1 MEMYLNGIGCVAPQN
16 TSDKP
21 LFTEPLGETDV
32 RRNIVKPNY
41 KEYINPAMIRRMGTA
56 IKMGVVASKQALQQA
71 RTDMPDAIIAGTG
84 LGCQQDSEKFLTT
97 IIDHD
102 EQFLTPTPFIQSTHN
117 TVAGQVALMLKCRAY
132 NFTYCHRGF
141 SFENSLVDAALALE
155 EGWAKKVL
163 ALGVDEMTT
172 HTLEVFQRI
181 HLNKNEAEPTLDLLN
196 SQQKGSI
203 YGEGSS
209 AFVLSQQPGEQ
220 TFGKITAVKTL
231 YKPSTEDQ
239 VIEWI
244 SASLSEAGCSLE
256 DLDLILLGEN
266 GNPEENKWYDAVK
279 NSAPQSAL
287 GAFKHLVGEYH
298 TASAFALWLA
308 ASILQDQEV
317 PEVVITRKNDTTS
330 WNRIL
335 IYNQY
340 DHRDHSLILLEK

>member
-16 TSDKP
+16 TSEKP
-21 LFTEPLGETDV
+21 LFAEPLGETDV

-56 IKMGVVASKQALQQA
+56 IKMGVVASKQALSQA
-71 RTDMPDAIIAGTG
+71 GTDMPDAIIAGTG
-84 LGCQQDSEKFLTT
+84 LGCQQDSEKFLTA

-102 EQFLTPTPFIQSTHN
+102 EQFLTPTSFIQSTHN

-141 SFENSLVDAALALE
+141 SFENTLVDAALALE
-155 EGWAKKVL
+155 EGWAQQVL

-181 HLNKNEAEPTLDLLN
+181 GLNVKDAEPTLDLLK
-196 SQQKGSI
+196 SEQKGSV
-203 YGEGSS
+203 YGEGAT
-209 AFVLSQQPGEQ
+209 AFVLSHQPSEHN
-220 TFGKITAVKTL
+220 FGRISAVKTL
-231 YKPSTEDQ
+231 YKPTNEQQVLDWINSTLQE
-239 VIEWI
+239 
-244 SASLSEAGCSLE
+244 SGASLNDI
-256 DLDLILLGEN
+256 DLVLLGKN
-266 GNPEENKWYDAVK
+266 GNPEENRWYEAVEA
-279 NSAPQSAL
+279 SASTPSI

-298 TASAFALWLA
+298 TASAFALWLG

-317 PEVVITRKNDTTS
+317 PEVVFTRKNTTTD